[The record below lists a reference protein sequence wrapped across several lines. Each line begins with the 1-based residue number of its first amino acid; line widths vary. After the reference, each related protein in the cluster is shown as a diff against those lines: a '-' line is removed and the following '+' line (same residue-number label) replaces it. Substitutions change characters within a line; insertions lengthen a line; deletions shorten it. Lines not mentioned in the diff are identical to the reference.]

1 MSEPSK
7 STPRRMGTRTIDATL
22 VRVMQGLA
30 TGRTDETLN
39 AQFGISYNS
48 WCKIM
53 TGQPIRASLADR
65 LEQRIRHLEMP
76 EVGASQPALSC
87 DR

>member
-7 STPRRMGTRTIDATL
+7 STRHRMGTKTIDATL
-22 VRVMQGLA
+22 VRVMQSLA

-39 AQFGISYNS
+39 ARFGISYNS
-48 WCKIM
+48 WCKIIA
-53 TGQPIRASLADR
+53 GQPLRASLADR
-65 LEQRIRHLEMP
+65 LEQRIRHLEKL
-76 EVGASQPALSC
+76 EVGASQPVLQS